1 MNWNI
6 NIYIYIYSASLIVTF
21 ACFNCLLINILYVTI
36 RLMNTIHAIYN
47 SFGDDLVP
55 DTDTGLL
62 FHFSHHCGIGDF
74 KFISISHS
82 Y

>member
-1 MNWNI
+1 
-6 NIYIYIYSASLIVTF
+6 
-21 ACFNCLLINILYVTI
+21 
-36 RLMNTIHAIYN
+36 MNTIHAIYN

-82 Y
+82 YQPILRYLTK